1 MKILAHRGG
10 MGRAP
15 ENSMIGFK
23 RALEDGADCFECDA
37 MFTRDKEPVIMHVP
51 FHSSSIHR
59 QTGKRIYL
67 DQINW
72 KDLSGIKALGEPIV
86 HLNELLEFVS
96 NNKAICVIEPKRVD
110 NVLIE
115 KVINAIKEF
124 KVEDRV
130 EMISW
135 NSRKEN
141 LLYAKKMMP
150 RLKTTV
156 ITLWPIGDWV
166 RIAKNAN
173 ADAIVP
179 GWDLG
184 PHWLMFDKL
193 LIHFERKVA
202 DAHAKGIE
210 VHLGLA
216 NTTRDIVWAAKQ
228 RPDRIYSDDVAFLRK
243 ILNNHD

>member
-23 RALEDGADCFECDA
+23 RALEDGADGFECDA

-141 LLYAKKMMP
+141 LLYAKKMIAVSGTNG
-150 RLKTTV
+150 KTT
-156 ITLWPIGDWV
+156 TTAM
-166 RIAKNAN
+166 IAAILTEAGLDPTVLDGSKVLAWGSNAR
-173 ADAIVP
+173 
-179 GWDLG
+179 LG
-184 PHWLMFDKL
+184 KSEYL
-193 LIHFERKVA
+193 
-202 DAHAKGIE
+202 
-210 VHLGLA
+210 
-216 NTTRDIVWAAKQ
+216 
-228 RPDRIYSDDVAFLRK
+228 
-243 ILNNHD
+243 

>member
-23 RALEDGADCFECDA
+23 RALEDGADGFECDA

-96 NNKAICVIEPKRVD
+96 NNKAICASRWVEPPCPSLLAVATGLPSNSTVAVKHSVSSLAKSATLRVLRRMRCWSM
-110 NVLIE
+110 VMGPPERMAWATGTAWERRRRRTIWGGT
-115 KVINAIKEF
+115 KEG
-124 KVEDRV
+124 
-130 EMISW
+130 ISA
-135 NSRKEN
+135 RGGR
-141 LLYAKKMMP
+141 MMP
-150 RLKTTV
+150 
-156 ITLWPIGDWV
+156 
-166 RIAKNAN
+166 
-173 ADAIVP
+173 
-179 GWDLG
+179 
-184 PHWLMFDKL
+184 
-193 LIHFERKVA
+193 
-202 DAHAKGIE
+202 
-210 VHLGLA
+210 
-216 NTTRDIVWAAKQ
+216 
-228 RPDRIYSDDVAFLRK
+228 S
-243 ILNNHD
+243 